1 METKMLKNRFFIV
14 LGLLSL
20 LLVAMA
26 VSRPSPKPASTEDL
40 SWPAGPGIASDDLA
54 IQRGRQADAARWT
67 AMSEYYQKQRSQ
79 EAYSARLT
87 AQAGQ
92 YQNALAIQKE
102 RLADALRRKAIA
114 EFHTLVISAGR

>member
-1 METKMLKNRFFIV
+1 MLKNRFLIV

-26 VSRPSPKPASTEDL
+26 VSRPAPKPASTEDL
-40 SWPAGPGIASDDLA
+40 DWPARPVIASDDLA
-54 IQRGRQADAARWT
+54 IQRGRQADAARLT

-87 AQAGQ
+87 AQAGG
-92 YQNALAIQKE
+92 YQNEQAIQKG
-102 RLADALRRKAIA
+102 RLADALRWNAIA
-114 EFHTLVISAGR
+114 EYHKLVISAGR

>member
-1 METKMLKNRFFIV
+1 MFKNRFLIV

-26 VSRPSPKPASTEDL
+26 VSRPAPKPASTEDL
-40 SWPAGPGIASDDLA
+40 SWPARPVIASDDLA
-54 IQRGRQADAARWT
+54 MQRGRQADAARLT

-92 YQNALAIQKE
+92 YQNAQAMQKG
-102 RLADALRRKAIA
+102 RLADALRWKAIA
-114 EFHTLVISAGR
+114 ESHKLVISAGR